1 MKIGEIF
8 KSDISRDINPV
19 IKVADRSEEQLRE
32 ELDSYVVTEVIE
44 RYLEDFLNHYAET
57 RLKETDHIGVWLYG
71 FVGAGKSHL
80 AKIVG
85 LLLAN
90 PKVAGQNAID
100 RFIPRIQTCK
110 RPKEIERLLFEIRN
124 NIVTEVIPFHINSE
138 ANQAAEDNICRIFY
152 RVFFRHLGFSEDIR
166 IAFIEQTL
174 VRSGKYDIFK
184 SNVKKKTGEEWETLR
199 RPDYWDLYRQEIFS
213 ALVETLPSSY
223 SSSEDAQKAFEGK
236 QPLVTFHNF
245 AERVEEYISEL
256 DKKDKSK
263 THRVLFIVDELGQF
277 IADSGKKL
285 HDVGTLTEE
294 FAKVGKGRIWIFATG
309 HDSLKDLVDN
319 SREFQVDFKWLEGR
333 FKKQYTLTAENIE
346 VVLEERLF
354 KKSAKGETELK
365 KLYQQKPG
373 AISELGSLSKTSR
386 TFPDLNEERFISC
399 YPFRPYQL
407 ILAPEILHSIRTA
420 GGRSDVLAGA
430 TRSLLGITQ
439 GVLARE
445 ENEYKKAEIGKIV
458 PFDQIY
464 SELQDVEIPHQIRAE
479 INGVDQR
486 IPKQEFPL
494 KRLLQTLFL
503 VQQLDYIPTSPRN
516 LALLMADHIDTDL
529 KPLESQIIKG
539 LEQLQTAAYVVESGG
554 LYKYISGEERDDA
567 ELIAQKKAEVKT
579 IHRREKLK
587 DQFLTAHVL
596 PIGVVQYEDKFQF
609 DIRVIC
615 DGRFNDQG
623 DYTSG
628 QVIHSKGNLEL
639 RAFSCLSATL
649 NDTSIDDL
657 EEKSLSEPYVAYWL
671 SNKSSKIEGLL
682 TSLIGTEDA
691 MGPIESDTTQSID
704 RRKRARRY
712 LDELETH
719 IKPQIEEEI
728 RRCLREG
735 HIVFQ
740 GSTHSIASGGDNLN
754 TIFNREMSSIIPKVY
769 TQFSRAK
776 YKIVN
781 ERKTIEDILTEP
793 SQKLK
798 SIGESS
804 SQPPG
809 LGLFDNQGNLKVTT
823 PAVSDIYDYLDKA
836 TQKGE
841 RIGGDA
847 LCTKFTGIPYG
858 WDQNLIR
865 VITTAI
871 FRSNFLAVKHENTTY
886 RDYRV
891 EEARKVFIDSRR
903 FNRAELTLE
912 AETPPSPA
920 ELQKAREEAEL
931 IFGVKPH
938 ETSSSIAEILE
949 KKISELLDD
958 HRHLKAW
965 VEGSQFPVNDN
976 FIKALDTLN
985 EIINIKRPN
994 TIVKKFLEDLEEVRK
1009 SVTIIKN
1016 LSKFYDSPDRKK
1028 FSDMVKFLP
1037 IGRFLRDRVIKAEM
1051 PNTIEATD
1059 FFEKRWLEKN
1069 LLERFSEAVS
1079 LLLQAI
1085 PELQKKFGDLEEK
1098 CIEAFAKA
1106 IERLSSF
1113 GKQEGLSEEDIKEC
1127 LTPIQNKRR
1136 TLEKAYFDLT
1146 NEEVT
1151 IQSLWTGISEIEA
1164 IEDRIRQE
1172 IEALAIKKKGKKPP
1186 EVKPRKRIRLREL
1199 PDVPKLIRNEDDLGK
1214 TLTGIKNA
1222 VQNELKEGKDVE
1234 LD

>member
-19 IKVADRSEEQLRE
+19 IKVADRSEELLRE

-57 RLKETDHIGVWLYG
+57 RLKETNHIGVWLYG

-90 PKVAGQNAID
+90 TKVAGQNAID

-124 NIVTEVIPFHINSE
+124 NMITEVIPFHINSE

-166 IAFIEQTL
+166 IALIEQAL
-174 VRSGKYDIFK
+174 VKSGKYDFFK
-184 SNVKKKTGEEWETLR
+184 SNVNQKTGEEWETVR

-213 ALVETLPSSY
+213 ALVETLPNSY
-223 SSSEDAQKAFEGK
+223 SSPQDAQKAFEGK
-236 QPLVTFHNF
+236 QPIVTFHNF
-245 AERVEEYISEL
+245 AERVEEYIIEL
-256 DKKDKSK
+256 DKKDKGK

-294 FAKVGKGRIWIFATG
+294 FAKVGKGHIWIFATG

-319 SREFQVDFKWLEGR
+319 AREFQVDFKWLEGR

-354 KKSAKGETELK
+354 KKSVKGETELK
-365 KLYQQKPG
+365 KLYQQKSG
-373 AISELGSLSKTSR
+373 AISELGGLSKISR

-445 ENEYKKAEIGKIV
+445 ENGYKQAEIGKIV

-529 KPLESQIIKG
+529 KTLESKISKG
-539 LEQLQTAAYVVESGG
+539 LEQLQAAAYVVESGG

-567 ELIAQKKAEVKT
+567 ELIAQKKSEVKT

-587 DQFLTAHVL
+587 EQFLTSHVL

-623 DYTSG
+623 DYTPG

-639 RAFSCLSATL
+639 RIFSCLSVTL

-657 EEKSLSEPYVAYWL
+657 EEKSLSEPYIVYWL

-682 TSLIGTEDA
+682 TSLIGTENA
-691 MGPIESDTTQSID
+691 MRPIESDTSQSTE

-740 GSTHSIASGGDNLN
+740 GTTHSIAAGGDNLN
-754 TIFNREMSSIIPKVY
+754 AIFNREMSSIIPKVY

-776 YKIVN
+776 HKIIN
-781 ERKTIEDILTEP
+781 ERKTIEDILTES

-798 SIGESS
+798 AVGESS

-841 RIGGDA
+841 RINGDT

-871 FRSNFLAVKHENTTY
+871 FRSNFLAIKYENAIY

-891 EEARKVFIDSRR
+891 EEARKVFIDSRK
-903 FNRAELTLE
+903 FNRSELTLE
-912 AETPPSPA
+912 TETPPSA
-920 ELQKAREEAEL
+920 DEIQKAREEAEL

-938 ETSSSIAEILE
+938 ETPSSIAEILE
-949 KKISELLDD
+949 KKISESTDE

-965 VEGSQFPVNDN
+965 VEGSQFPVSDT
-976 FIKALDTLN
+976 FAKAPDTLN

-994 TIVKKFLEDLEEVRK
+994 PIVKKFLENLEGVRK
-1009 SVTIIKN
+1009 SVAIINN
-1016 LSKFYDSPDRKK
+1016 LTKFYNSPDRKK

-1037 IGRFLRDRVIKAEM
+1037 IGRFLRDRIGKADM
-1051 PNTIEATD
+1051 PNTIEGTD
-1059 FFEKRWLEKN
+1059 FLEKRWVEKN

-1085 PELQKKFGDLEEK
+1085 PELEKKFDDLK
-1098 CIEAFAKA
+1098 NRCIEAINKA
-1106 IERLSSF
+1106 TERLLSF
-1113 GKQEGLSEEDIKEC
+1113 GKQEGLTESDFKEC
-1127 LTPIQNKRR
+1127 LSPLQNKKE
-1136 TLEKAYFDLT
+1136 TLKEAYFELT

-1151 IQSLWTGISEIEA
+1151 IQGLWTGVSEIEA

-1172 IEALAIKKKGKKPP
+1172 IEALAIKKKGRKPS
-1186 EVKPRKRIRLREL
+1186 EEKPRKRIRLREL
-1199 PDVPKLIRNEDDLGK
+1199 PDVPKVIRNEDDLKK
-1214 TLTGIKNA
+1214 TLTGIDKA
-1222 VQNELKEGKDVE
+1222 VKEVLKDNQEVE

>member
-1 MKIGEIF
+1 
-8 KSDISRDINPV
+8 
-19 IKVADRSEEQLRE
+19 
-32 ELDSYVVTEVIE
+32 
-44 RYLEDFLNHYAET
+44 
-57 RLKETDHIGVWLYG
+57 
-71 FVGAGKSHL
+71 
-80 AKIVG
+80 
-85 LLLAN
+85 
-90 PKVAGQNAID
+90 
-100 RFIPRIQTCK
+100 
-110 RPKEIERLLFEIRN
+110 
-124 NIVTEVIPFHINSE
+124 
-138 ANQAAEDNICRIFY
+138 
-152 RVFFRHLGFSEDIR
+152 
-166 IAFIEQTL
+166 
-174 VRSGKYDIFK
+174 
-184 SNVKKKTGEEWETLR
+184 
-199 RPDYWDLYRQEIFS
+199 
-213 ALVETLPSSY
+213 
-223 SSSEDAQKAFEGK
+223 
-236 QPLVTFHNF
+236 
-245 AERVEEYISEL
+245 
-256 DKKDKSK
+256 
-263 THRVLFIVDELGQF
+263 
-277 IADSGKKL
+277 
-285 HDVGTLTEE
+285 
-294 FAKVGKGRIWIFATG
+294 
-309 HDSLKDLVDN
+309 
-319 SREFQVDFKWLEGR
+319 
-333 FKKQYTLTAENIE
+333 
-346 VVLEERLF
+346 
-354 KKSAKGETELK
+354 
-365 KLYQQKPG
+365 
-373 AISELGSLSKTSR
+373 
-386 TFPDLNEERFISC
+386 
-399 YPFRPYQL
+399 
-407 ILAPEILHSIRTA
+407 LAPEILHSIRTA

-445 ENEYKKAEIGKIV
+445 ENGYKQAEIGKIV

-529 KPLESQIIKG
+529 KTLESKISKG
-539 LEQLQTAAYVVESGG
+539 LEQLQIAAYVVESGG

-567 ELIAQKKAEVKT
+567 ELIAQKKSEVKT

-587 DQFLTAHVL
+587 EQFLTSHVL

-623 DYTSG
+623 EYIAG

-639 RAFSCLSATL
+639 RIFSCLSATL
-649 NDTSIDDL
+649 NDASIDDL
-657 EEKSLSEPYVAYWL
+657 EEKSLSEPHVVYWL

-682 TSLIGTEDA
+682 TSLIGTENA
-691 MGPIESDTTQSID
+691 MGPVESDTTQSTE

-740 GSTHSIASGGDNLN
+740 GATHSIAAGGDNLN
-754 TIFNREMSSIIPKVY
+754 AIFNREMSSIIPKVY

-781 ERKTIEDILTEP
+781 ERKSIEDILTES

-798 SIGESS
+798 SVTESS

-809 LGLFDNQGNLKVTT
+809 LGLFDNQGNLKLTT

-841 RIGGDA
+841 RINGDT

-858 WDQNLIR
+858 WDQNLVR

-871 FRSNFLAVKHENTTY
+871 FRSNFLAVKYENTTY
-886 RDYRV
+886 RDFRV

-920 ELQKAREEAEL
+920 ELQKAREEVEL

-938 ETSSSIAEILE
+938 ETPSSIAEILE
-949 KKISELLDD
+949 KKINELLDD

-965 VEGSQFPVNDN
+965 LEGSQFPVDDT
-976 FIKALDTLN
+976 FIKAPETLN
-985 EIINIKRPN
+985 EIVNIKRPN
-994 TIVKKFLEDLEEVRK
+994 TIVKKFLEKLEELRK
-1009 SVTIIKN
+1009 SVATINN
-1016 LSKFYDSPDRKK
+1016 LAKFYDSSDRKK
-1028 FSDMVKFLP
+1028 FNDMVKFLQ
-1037 IGRFLRDRVIKAEM
+1037 IGRFLRDRVNKNEM
-1051 PNTIEATD
+1051 PNTIEGTD
-1059 FFEKRWLEKN
+1059 FLEKRWVEKN
-1069 LLERFSEAVS
+1069 LLERFSEALS

-1085 PELQKKFGDLEEK
+1085 PELQKKFDELK
-1098 CIEAFAKA
+1098 NRCIESNAKA
-1106 IERLSSF
+1106 IERLLSF
-1113 GKQEGLSEEDIKEC
+1113 GKQEGLTEHEVKEC
-1127 LTPIQNKRR
+1127 LTPIENRKVALQ
-1136 TLEKAYFDLT
+1136 KAYFELT

-1151 IQSLWTGISEIEA
+1151 IQSLWTWTSEIED
-1164 IEDRIRQE
+1164 IEDSIRQQ

-1186 EVKPRKRIRLREL
+1186 EEKPRKRIRLREL
-1199 PDVPKLIRNEDDLGK
+1199 PDVPKVIRNEDDLEK
-1214 TLTGIKNA
+1214 TLTGIDKA
-1222 VQNELKEGKDVE
+1222 VKEVLNDNQEVE

>member
-57 RLKETDHIGVWLYG
+57 RLKETDHIGAWLYG

-110 RPKEIERLLFEIRN
+110 RSKEIERLLFEIRN
-124 NIVTEVIPFHINSE
+124 NMVTEVIPFHINSE
-138 ANQAAEDNICRIFY
+138 ANQAAEDNICKIFY

-166 IAFIEQTL
+166 IAFIEQAL
-174 VRSGKYDIFK
+174 VRSGKYEVFK
-184 SNVKKKTGEEWETLR
+184 SNVNRKTGEEWETLR

-213 ALVETLPSSY
+213 ALTETLPSSY
-223 SSSEDAQKAFEGK
+223 SSTEDAQKAFEGK
-236 QPLVTFHNF
+236 QLLVTFHNF
-245 AERVEEYISEL
+245 AERVEEYVTEL
-256 DKKDKSK
+256 DKKNKGK
-263 THRVLFIVDELGQF
+263 THRVLFIVDELGAF
-277 IADSGKKL
+277 IADSGRKL
-285 HDVGTLTEE
+285 HDVGTLTED
-294 FAKVGKGRIWIFATG
+294 FAKVGKGHIWIFATG

-319 SREFQVDFKWLEGR
+319 AREFQVDFKWLEGR

-365 KLYQQKPG
+365 ILYQQKPG
-373 AISELGSLSKTSR
+373 AISELGGLSKISR

-445 ENEYKKAEIGKIV
+445 ENGYKQAEIGKVV

-479 INGVDQR
+479 ISGVDQR

-516 LALLMADHIDTDL
+516 LSLLMADHIDIDL
-529 KPLESQIIKG
+529 KTLESQVIKG

-587 DQFLTAHVL
+587 DQFLTSHIL

-623 DYTSG
+623 EYTAG

-639 RAFSCLSATL
+639 RIFSCLSATL
-649 NDTSIDDL
+649 NDTSIDNL
-657 EEKSLSEPYVAYWL
+657 EEKSLSEPHMVYWL

-682 TSLIGTEDA
+682 TSLIGTENA
-691 MGPIESDTTQSID
+691 MGPIESDTTQSAE

-728 RRCLREG
+728 PRCLREG

-740 GSTHSIASGGDNLN
+740 GTTHSIAAAGDHLN
-754 TIFNREMSSIIPKVY
+754 AIFNREMSSVIPKVY

-781 ERKTIEDILTEP
+781 ERKTIEDILTES

-798 SIGESS
+798 SVGESS

-841 RIGGDA
+841 RTNGDT
-847 LCTKFTGIPYG
+847 LCTKFSSIPYG
-858 WDQNLIR
+858 WDPNLIR
-865 VITTAI
+865 VITAAT
-871 FRSNFLAVKHENTTY
+871 FRSNFLVIKYENATY

-891 EEARKVFIDSRR
+891 EEARKAFIDSRK

-912 AETPPSPA
+912 TETPPSPA
-920 ELQKAREEAEL
+920 DLQRAREEVEL
-931 IFGVKPH
+931 IFGIKPQ
-938 ETSSSIAEILE
+938 ETPSSIAEILE
-949 KKISELLDD
+949 KKINELVDE

-965 VEGSQFPVNDN
+965 VEGSQFPVSET
-976 FIKALDTLN
+976 FIKAPDTLN
-985 EIINIKRPN
+985 EIVNIKRPN
-994 TIVKKFLEDLEEVRK
+994 TIVKKFLENLEGVRE
-1009 SVTIIKN
+1009 SVAIINN
-1016 LSKFYDSPDRKK
+1016 LAKFYDSPDRKK
-1028 FSDMVKFLP
+1028 FNDMVKLLP
-1037 IGRFLRDRVIKAEM
+1037 IGRFLRDRISKTEM
-1051 PNTIEATD
+1051 PNTIEGTD
-1059 FFEKRWLEKN
+1059 FLEKRWTEKN
-1069 LLERFSEAVS
+1069 LLERFSEAFS

-1085 PELQKKFGDLEEK
+1085 PELQKKFDDLKKK
-1098 CIEAFAKA
+1098 CIEAIAKA
-1106 IERLSSF
+1106 IERLLSF
-1113 GKQEGLSEEDIKEC
+1113 GRQEGLGEGDFKEC
-1127 LTPIQNKRR
+1127 LNPLQNKKE
-1136 TLEKAYFDLT
+1136 TIEKAYFELT

-1151 IQSLWTGISEIEA
+1151 IQSLWTGVSEIEA
-1164 IEDRIRQE
+1164 IEDRIRQD

-1186 EVKPRKRIRLREL
+1186 EEKPRKRIRLREI
-1199 PDVPKLIRNEDDLGK
+1199 PDVPKVIRDEGDLSK
-1214 TLTGIKNA
+1214 TLTGIDKA
-1222 VQNELKEGKDVE
+1222 VKDALKDNQEVE